1 MIEHVV
7 LFKFSEET
15 TMDQKEEGMRRL
27 IEVKEKIPGIIDIQA
42 GNNFTDRSQGFESA
56 LTVRFESKEA
66 LEAYGPHPAHQEVV
80 AYLKEIGM
88 RDVLALDFEC
98 L

>member
-7 LFKFSEET
+7 LFKFSDET
-15 TMDQKEEGMRRL
+15 TVEQKEEGMRRL
-27 IEVKEKIPGIIDIQA
+27 LKVKDKIPGIVDIQS
-42 GNNFTDRSQGFESA
+42 GNNFSDRSQGFESG

-80 AYLKEIGM
+80 AYLKEVGM
-88 RDVLALDFEC
+88 TDVLALDFEC

>member
-15 TMDQKEEGMRRL
+15 TVEQKEEGMRRL
-27 IEVKEKIPGIIDIQA
+27 IKVKDKIPGIVDIQA
-42 GNNFTDRSQGFESA
+42 GNNFSDRSQGFESG

-66 LEAYGPHPAHQEVV
+66 LESYGPHPAHQEVV

-88 RDVLALDFEC
+88 SDVLALDFEC

>member
-7 LFKFSEET
+7 LFKFSNET
-15 TMDQKEEGMRRL
+15 TKEQKEEGMSRL
-27 IEVKEKIPGIIDIQA
+27 IQVKDKIPGIVDIQA
-42 GNNFTDRSQGFESA
+42 GTNFSDRSQGFESG

-66 LEAYGPHPAHQEVV
+66 LEAYGPHPAHQDVV

-88 RDVLALDFEC
+88 TEVLALDFEC
-98 L
+98 M

>member
-1 MIEHVV
+1 MIEHIV
-7 LFKFSEET
+7 LFKFSDRT
-15 TMDQKEEGMRRL
+15 TKEQKEEGMRRL
-27 IEVKEKIPGIIDIQA
+27 IKVKETIPGIVDIQA
-42 GNNFTDRSQGFESA
+42 GINFSERSEGFESG

-80 AYLKEIGM
+80 AYLKEVGM
-88 RDVLALDFEC
+88 RDTLALDFEC

>member
-15 TMDQKEEGMRRL
+15 TKEQKEEGMRRL
-27 IEVKEKIPGIIDIQA
+27 TRVKESIPGIVDIQA
-42 GNNFTDRSQGFESA
+42 GNNFSERSQGFESG
-56 LTVRFESKEA
+56 LTVRFETKEA

-80 AYLKEIGM
+80 SYLKEVGM
-88 RDVLALDFEC
+88 KETLALDFKC

>member
-7 LFKFSEET
+7 LFKFSEQT
-15 TMDQKEEGMRRL
+15 TKEEKEEGMRRL
-27 IEVKEKIPGIIDIQA
+27 TKVKESIPGIVDIQA
-42 GNNFTDRSQGFESA
+42 GNNFSERSQGFESG

-80 AYLKEIGM
+80 SYLKEIGM
-88 RDVLALDFEC
+88 QDTLALDFEC

>member
-7 LFKFSEET
+7 LFKFTNET
-15 TMDQKEEGMRRL
+15 TKEQKEEGMKRL
-27 IEVKEKIPGIIDIQA
+27 IQVKDKIPGIVDIQA
-42 GNNFTDRSQGFESA
+42 GNNFSDRSQGFESG
-56 LTVRFESKEA
+56 LTVRFESRDA

-88 RDVLALDFEC
+88 TEVLALDFEC

>member
-7 LFKFSEET
+7 LFKFSDET
-15 TMDQKEEGMRRL
+15 TLEQKEEGMRRL
-27 IEVKEKIPGIIDIQA
+27 LEVKDKIPGIVDIQA
-42 GNNFTDRSQGFESA
+42 GNNFSDRSQGFESG

-80 AYLKEIGM
+80 GYLKEIGM
-88 RDVLALDFEC
+88 SDVLALDFEC
-98 L
+98 M